1 MEYQKIANLIDDASN
16 QPSKFRTRNWVEINN
31 ESRGTYNVNSQI
43 KFKTTML
50 KSSLCD
56 YSDAYILVKGT
67 ISVNDTAAGDA
78 IKNNNRKV
86 IFKNCAPLTN
96 CISEINNTQIDNA
109 KDIDIVIPM
118 YNLIEYSDN
127 YAKTTGSLWQYCK
140 DIPARN
146 NNNEIVNS
154 ENLTDSFNFKAKI
167 TGQTGNDGKKDVE
180 IMVPLKYLSNFGRT
194 LEMPL
199 INCEV
204 NLILTWSSTCVI
216 VSTGDANQA
225 ATFTITDTKLYVP
238 VVTLSTQENTKFLQ
252 QLKSGFKIVI
262 NWNKYLSKP
271 ELLAQNPNLS
281 HLIEPS
287 FQGVNRL
294 FVLAF
299 ENDNHRSSTRRYN
312 IPTVEI
318 KDYNIMINGENFFD
332 QPIKNNKVTY
342 EDIRKIA
349 TGQGDDYTTGCL
361 LDYPYFADTYKM
373 IAVDLSKQQALDTD
387 PRAIQQ
393 INFTA
398 NLDRAGNTRVYF
410 ILEEAKE
417 TILDFSQGKVKVL

>member
-1 MEYQKIANLIDDASN
+1 
-16 QPSKFRTRNWVEINN
+16 
-31 ESRGTYNVNSQI
+31 
-43 KFKTTML
+43 ML

-67 ISVNDTAAGDA
+67 ISVTNTAAA
-78 IKNNNRKV
+78 CAAANNTNKNV
-86 IFKNCAPLTN
+86 IFKNCAPFTN

-109 KDIDIVIPM
+109 KDTDIVMPM

-127 YAKTTGSLWQYCK
+127 YAKTTGTLWQYCK

-146 NNNEIVNS
+146 NNNEITEFTGGNT
-154 ENLTDSFNFKAKI
+154 TDSFNFKAKI
-167 TGQTGNDGKKDVE
+167 TGQTGDDGTKDVE
-180 IMVPLKYLSNFGRT
+180 IIVPLKYLSNFWRT
-194 LEMPL
+194 LEMLL
-199 INCEV
+199 INCQV
-204 NLILTWSSTCVI
+204 NLILTWSSTCVLI
-216 VSTGDANQA
+216 STNIDCQN
-225 ATFTITDTKLYVP
+225 ATFAITDTKLYVP
-238 VVTLSTQENTKFLQ
+238 AVTLSTQENTKFFQ
-252 QLKSGFKIVI
+252 QLKSGFKRVI

-271 ELLAQNPNLS
+271 ELLAQNPNLN

-299 ENDNHRSSTRRYN
+299 ENDDDRTSHDEYYL
-312 IPTVEI
+312 PTVEI

-342 EDIRKIA
+342 ENIRKIA
-349 TGQGDDYTTGCL
+349 IGQGDDYTTGCL
-361 LDYPYFADTYKM
+361 LDYPYFTDTYKM
-373 IAVDLSKQQALDTD
+373 IAVDLSKQQALDAD

-417 TILDFSQGKVKVL
+417 TILEFSQGTVKVL